1 MLLWMSVLSTEYH
14 NAIDVELGAASVF
27 FKLPPFF
34 FFGEKEHLFSFIESK

>member
-1 MLLWMSVLSTEYH
+1 MSVLSTEYH

-34 FFGEKEHLFSFIESK
+34 FFFGEKEHLFSFIES